1 MPNRVVEVTFC
12 VGLCL
17 GALLLSGGAWAQGS
31 SSTQQ
36 TAVVIPKVEKTWST
50 SASLSKATSLNN
62 YQDGTQTESV
72 DSLVTA
78 SYKIFKN
85 YSLSTLVTY
94 SNDLRKPEIS
104 DWSDTPI
111 ILAPSSWA
119 ISRTFKFSPSFF
131 IVAPTS
137 KDSRVRQSMQ
147 VAAGAGLGFGFNAG
161 ILIPGLT
168 LGTSLSLSRLFHE
181 YETALDGKVNSQY
194 SSKQSISGVY
204 SLKKFSLTLEV
215 LHRNSM
221 TYQGNLKEAF
231 EHTEELGFAVSDH
244 FSLAIGHGLHG
255 SVYKANAQDT
265 NLSLINEN
273 DSKVYGAVS
282 AIF

>member
-1 MPNRVVEVTFC
+1 MPNRVVAVTFC
-12 VGLCL
+12 VSLCL
-17 GALLLSGGAWAQGS
+17 GALLLSGSAWAQGS
-31 SSTQQ
+31 TSTQQ
-36 TAVVIPKVEKTWST
+36 TFVVIPKVEKTWSM
-50 SASLSKATSLNN
+50 SANLSRATSLYN
-62 YQDGTQTESV
+62 YQDGTQTESA

-85 YSLSTLVTY
+85 YSLSTIVAY
-94 SNDLRKPEIS
+94 SNDLRKSESS
-104 DWSDTPI
+104 DWDDTPVR
-111 ILAPSSWA
+111 LAVSPWA
-119 ISRTFKFSPSFF
+119 ISQTLYFSPSYF
-131 IVAPTS
+131 IVVPTS
-137 KDSRVRQSMQ
+137 KDSSVRQSMHL
-147 VAAGAGLGFGFNAG
+147 AAGAGLGFGFNEG
-161 ILIPGLT
+161 ILIPGLA
-168 LGTSLSLSRLFHE
+168 LRTSLSLSRLFHE

-231 EHTEELGFAVSDH
+231 EHTEELSFAVSDH
-244 FSLAIGHGLHG
+244 FSLAVGHGLHG